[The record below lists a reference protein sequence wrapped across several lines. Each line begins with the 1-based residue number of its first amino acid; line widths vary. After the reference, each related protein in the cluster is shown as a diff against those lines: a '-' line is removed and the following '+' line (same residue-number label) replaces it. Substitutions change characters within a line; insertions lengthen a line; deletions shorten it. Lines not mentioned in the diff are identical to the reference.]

1 MSNGI
6 EAMLREAMESRWR
19 VTCACAG
26 HFRDFCPHAIGTRE
40 GRVRVLVFQV
50 GGECAEGLPP
60 GGAWQVL
67 DLRDMIDVAPGS
79 GEWRTGRPDEE
90 PEGWAEEVLAR
101 VRS

>member
-6 EAMLREAMESRWR
+6 EALLREAMESRWR

-26 HFRDFCPHAIGTRE
+26 HFRDFCPHAIGTLE

-50 GGECAEGLPP
+50 AGESAEGLPP
-60 GGAWQVL
+60 EGAWQVL

-79 GEWRTGRPDEE
+79 GEWRAGPAGEE
-90 PEGWAEEVLAR
+90 PEDWAEEVLAR
-101 VRS
+101 VRT